1 MLECPLA
8 LLWALISLRCWD
20 GKWSYS
26 SVQVFEMLI
35 ADIHRRW
42 AYYIYA
48 MIMALFA
55 ILLCFTRE
63 SRPSLLLVG
72 EVNRIRKDL
81 GDDSLEALNHDHTP
95 DLRTFAKVAL
105 FRPAQLLV
113 TEFLVCTIALMVAYV
128 FALFYMFTEALQPI
142 YQGMGFTLAQASLP
156 FLAIGVGVLCLSALT
171 RILDH
176 RRINARQASGQP
188 IQPEDKLIGL
198 AIGGFVLAIGLWWF
212 AWTIPPK
219 IQDVH
224 WMASTVSLVV
234 VGYAINEFNAVLLG
248 YLGDSYLS
256 YSASAMA
263 AVQLIRTLLSSVA
276 PLFTRQMFDG
286 LGNNVAMSVLAAL
299 ATVFSVFPLVFIFY
313 GERIRQHSKFA
324 KHSLDIQASL
334 GKENDA

>member
-1 MLECPLA
+1 MLGCPLA
-8 LLWALISLRCWD
+8 LLRVPISLQFWA

-35 ADIHRRW
+35 AGIDRRW

-63 SRPSLLLVG
+63 SRPSTLLVR
-72 EVNRIRKDL
+72 EVNRVRTEL
-81 GDDSLEALNHDHTP
+81 GDNSLEALNHDHAP
-95 DLRTFAKVAL
+95 DFRTFAKVAL

-113 TEFLVCTIALMVAYV
+113 TEFLVCTIALMIAYV
-128 FALFYMFTEALQPI
+128 FSLFYMFTEALQPI

-156 FLAIGVGVLCLSALT
+156 FLAIGIGVLCLSALT

-176 RRINARQASGQP
+176 RSINARQASGQP
-188 IQPEDKLIGL
+188 IKPEDKLTGL

-212 AWTIPPK
+212 AWTIPPQ
-219 IQDVH
+219 IHDVH
-224 WMASTVSLVV
+224 WMAPTASLVF
-234 VGYAINEFNAVLLG
+234 VGYAINELNAVLLG

-299 ATVFSVFPLVFIFY
+299 ATVFSILPLVFIFY
-313 GERIRQHSKFA
+313 GERIRQNSKFA
-324 KHSLDIQASL
+324 KHSLDVQASL
-334 GKENDA
+334 GKENEA